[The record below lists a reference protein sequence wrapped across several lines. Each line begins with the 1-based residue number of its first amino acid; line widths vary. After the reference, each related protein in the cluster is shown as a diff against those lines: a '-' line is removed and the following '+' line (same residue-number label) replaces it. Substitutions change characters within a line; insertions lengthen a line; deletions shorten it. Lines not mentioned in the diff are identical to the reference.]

1 MTTTT
6 NPDTV
11 EAPEDAPTPD
21 AVRSWLEQHMPHLF
35 EAPAAPAAPA
45 APSPAA
51 VPAPDVPQTA
61 PVDDFTHY
69 VHLADGRVLN
79 TTGEVKVWHDTDSP
93 DDRGTLVIG
102 SYPRF
107 AR

>member
-1 MTTTT
+1 MTT

-35 EAPAAPAAPA
+35 QAPAAPAAPPPAA
-45 APSPAA
+45 APAA
-51 VPAPDVPQTA
+51 APAPEALQTVPG
-61 PVDDFTHY
+61 DDFTHY
-69 VHLADGRVLN
+69 IHLADGRVLN
-79 TTGEVKVWHDTDSP
+79 LAGEVKVWHDTDSP
-93 DDRGTLVIG
+93 NDRGTLVIG